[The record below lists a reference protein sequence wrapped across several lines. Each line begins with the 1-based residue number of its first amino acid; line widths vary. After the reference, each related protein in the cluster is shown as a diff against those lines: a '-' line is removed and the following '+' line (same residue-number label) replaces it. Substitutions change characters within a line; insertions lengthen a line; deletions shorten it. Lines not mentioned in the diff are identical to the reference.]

1 MMTTLTDRQIQLLKV
16 IIEKYIDSALPVG
29 SETIEK
35 EFPSLGVSPATIRNE
50 MVKLTKL
57 GYLKQPH
64 TSAGRIPSSAGMKFY
79 VDQLMKE
86 KSLST
91 AEEVAVK
98 GKVWEAKDR
107 LDRLLREATSDL
119 AQRTK
124 TVAVATTDMGDLYV
138 SGAANILS
146 MPEFYDI
153 EMTRNML
160 SLLDEVSRLQDI
172 FLRETPEDVEE
183 DIHVIF
189 GEDVDANTLSPFG
202 FVCVHFQTGTK
213 HAGSLGVIGPSRLNY
228 PYVIPIIRY
237 MGNLIGEMVGQW

>member
-1 MMTTLTDRQIQLLKV
+1 MPTLTDRQIQLLKI

-35 EFPSLGVSPATIRNE
+35 EYPSMGVSPATIRNE

-57 GYLKQPH
+57 GYLVQLH
-64 TSAGRIPSSAGMKFY
+64 TSAGRIPSSAGLKFY

-98 GKVWEAKDR
+98 GRVWEAKDR
-107 LDRLLREATSDL
+107 LDRLLRQATCDL

-160 SLLDEVSRLQDI
+160 SLLDEVTRLQEI
-172 FLRETPEDVEE
+172 FLADVKNEDDD
-183 DIHVIF
+183 DIHVVF
-189 GEDVDANTLSPFG
+189 GEDLDADKLSPFG
-202 FVCVHFQTGTK
+202 FVYARFQTGTR

-228 PYVIPIIRY
+228 PYVIPMIRY
-237 MGNLIGEMVGQW
+237 LGNLINEMVEQW

>member
-1 MMTTLTDRQIQLLKV
+1 MPTLSDRQIQLLKI

-35 EFPSLGVSPATIRNE
+35 EYPSLGVSPATIRNE
-50 MVKLTKL
+50 MVKLTKMK
-57 GYLKQPH
+57 YLVQPH
-64 TSAGRIPSSAGMKFY
+64 TSAGRIPTSQGMRFY

-107 LDRLLREATSDL
+107 LDRLLRQATCDL

-124 TVAVATTDMGDLYV
+124 TVAVATTDMGDIYV

-160 SLLDEVSRLQDI
+160 SLLDEVARLQEI
-172 FLRETPEDVEE
+172 FLREENPEED
-183 DIHVIF
+183 DIHVVF
-189 GEDVDANTLSPFG
+189 GEDLEEKNLAPFG
-202 FVCVHFQTGTK
+202 FVFSRFQTGTR

-228 PYVIPIIRY
+228 PYVIPVIRY
-237 MGNLIGEMVGQW
+237 LGNLINEMAGQW